1 MKGGILI
8 VRQNGVIE
16 QRDLSQPPSGQELH
30 NIVDGYIE
38 VVPSWYDVPVGPT
51 KMRCVAFC
59 DEDGK
64 NTGKQLNEKATQ
76 MWDEALQRLGNS
88 LLGRDYLVG
97 DIAIVWGDNAL
108 LAAL

>member
-8 VRQNGVIE
+8 VRPNGDIE
-16 QRDLSQPPSGQELH
+16 QRELSQPPSGQELH
-30 NIVDGYIE
+30 DIVDGYIE
-38 VVPSWYDVPVGPT
+38 VVPSWYNVRIDDTV
-51 KMRCVAFC
+51 MRCVAFC

-76 MWDEALQRLGNS
+76 MWDEALQRHGNA
-88 LLGRDYLVG
+88 LLWRDHLVG